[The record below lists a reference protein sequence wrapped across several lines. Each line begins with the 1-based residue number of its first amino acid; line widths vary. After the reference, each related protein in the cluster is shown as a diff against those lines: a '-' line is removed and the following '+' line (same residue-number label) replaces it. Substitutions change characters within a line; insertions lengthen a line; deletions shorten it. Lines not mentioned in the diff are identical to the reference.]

1 LWLDDKL
8 GPHPLFLHPK
18 AKQKKNDDVWFKN
31 KMDCFIF
38 FSSPISCNQFQLIID
53 NLTCG
58 FFTLKQKVISIK
70 TGRGVMIM

>member
-18 AKQKKNDDVWFKN
+18 AKQKKNDDVWFT
-31 KMDCFIF
+31 I
-38 FSSPISCNQFQLIID
+38 SPISCNQFQLIID